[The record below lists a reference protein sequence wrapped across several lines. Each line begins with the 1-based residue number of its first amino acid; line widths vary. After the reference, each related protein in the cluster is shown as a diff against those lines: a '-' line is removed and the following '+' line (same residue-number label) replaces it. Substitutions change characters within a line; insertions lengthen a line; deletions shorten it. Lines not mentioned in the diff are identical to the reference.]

1 MSADPSYTHWAP
13 TPPKPP
19 TPDPIEVCPEPLKD
33 HRFTF
38 PPKTVLPG
46 QLPAGRIVLSER
58 SKKLGPE
65 QRDAAD
71 AADAATAAA
80 GGAAGRETI
89 LLFGS
94 IVSGLIDRL
103 LRWIS
108 PSPMDFRS
116 MDRARAYV
124 LYCYLPDTVPS
135 QLIMFFILPFRVCDI
150 GWGVLDTPRVPDRH
164 SLPECLTLP
173 ECSTLSIPHPGMLLF
188 QLIIF

>member
-1 MSADPSYTHWAP
+1 M
-13 TPPKPP
+13 
-19 TPDPIEVCPEPLKD
+19 
-33 HRFTF
+33 
-38 PPKTVLPG
+38 
-46 QLPAGRIVLSER
+46 SER

-108 PSPMDFRS
+108 DRSLMNVPQMVYRFPMDYRWSSFGLA
-116 MDRARAYV
+116 MGFVWVYYLKDR
-124 LYCYLPDTVPS
+124 
-135 QLIMFFILPFRVCDI
+135 
-150 GWGVLDTPRVPDRH
+150 G
-164 SLPECLTLP
+164 TL
-173 ECSTLSIPHPGMLLF
+173 
-188 QLIIF
+188 